1 MLLFNFF
8 ICLWKEL
15 LETETE
21 MKILLK
27 GEIINKIWI
36 ILILLVLNAQC
47 IFSSE
52 LNSSIEAQYLNDE
65 VIIKVKIFNPTDD
78 SYIFA
83 LSDWAVKA
91 NKDNVFLP
99 IRGDYYSLSNEIF
112 FILKNNI
119 YSLPFSGEFE
129 YKFDKIPHFV
139 RLYDKD
145 SLDLTMR
152 IKQED
157 FFEPLIKD
165 TTYRVELFMFYS
177 DDEIFYRSLR
187 NINCKY
193 NDIVS
198 EEKRYSFNL
207 QKTKNKHFHVGVPH
221 FKGCKWDKKN
231 SEILDIGFVNRIE
244 LVTQFHVPGD

>member
-1 MLLFNFF
+1 MFVKRFVGNGNRNENFV
-8 ICLWKEL
+8 
-15 LETETE
+15 
-21 MKILLK
+21 K
-27 GEIINKIWI
+27 GEIMKKIW
-36 ILILLVLNAQC
+36 LLMILLVLNAHF
-47 IFSSE
+47 ILSAE
-52 LNSSIEAQYLNDE
+52 LKSTMEAQYINDE
-65 VIIKVKIFNPTDD
+65 LIINVKIYNPTDD
-78 SYIFA
+78 SYVFS
-83 LSDWAVKA
+83 LSNWAVKA
-91 NKDNVFLP
+91 NKENIFPAL
-99 IRGDYYSLSNEIF
+99 RGDSYSFLNEIY
-112 FILKNNI
+112 FILTNNI
-119 YSLPFSGEFE
+119 YVFQFSGEFE

-221 FKGCKWDKKN
+221 FKGCKWDKKY

-244 LVTQFHVPGD
+244 LVTQIEVPGD